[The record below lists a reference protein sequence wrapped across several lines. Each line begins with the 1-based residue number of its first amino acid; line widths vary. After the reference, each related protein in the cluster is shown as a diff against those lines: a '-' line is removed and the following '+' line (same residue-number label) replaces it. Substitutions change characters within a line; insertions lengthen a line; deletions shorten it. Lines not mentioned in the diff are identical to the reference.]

1 MIELK
6 TKKWGNEIGIVL
18 DAEALAALGKVE
30 ENETFY
36 LTETPEGVCITKHNP
51 ELERQLEIAR
61 AFMKER
67 AAALRELAK

>member
-6 TKKWGNEIGIVL
+6 AKKWGDEIGIML
-18 DAEALAALGKVE
+18 EAEALAALGKVE
-30 ENETFY
+30 ENDTFY
-36 LTETPEGVCITKHNP
+36 LTETPGGVCITKHNP

-61 AFMKER
+61 AFMQER